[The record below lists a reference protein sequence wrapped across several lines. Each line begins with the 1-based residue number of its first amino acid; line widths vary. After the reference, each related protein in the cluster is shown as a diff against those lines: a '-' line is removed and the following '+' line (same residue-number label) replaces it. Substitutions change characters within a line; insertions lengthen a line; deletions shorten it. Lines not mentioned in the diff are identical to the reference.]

1 MKAMRMMIG
10 LLFGFIFI
18 LSVGYSAEWKPSK
31 PIKII
36 VPWGAGGST
45 DQVTRLVAGEL
56 EEQLGQKIVVVNQ
69 PGAGGSVG
77 TKSTLDAPRDGYT
90 WTAGAVKDLATYPI
104 TGVLDTKVQDWHL
117 FLNVSLTQVVAV
129 PANSPYKDFSELL
142 AAFKAN
148 PGKIKV
154 ATAGVNSSG
163 LSAIETIRKYTGIKY
178 KHIAYDGGNPAVIA
192 TVAGEAD
199 MVPQLSTE
207 ESEMLKA
214 GKLRALAVLADKSL
228 TIAGY
233 GEIPPITN
241 WISDFEG
248 APIYFGIFIPKGVP
262 LEVVDT
268 VGAVWDKVILNSQ
281 KLKEYAAGRGAVFD
295 PSWGDIA
302 QKKAFPKIQQAAWL
316 IFDSGKATVS
326 PDMVGIPRP

>member
-1 MKAMRMMIG
+1 MKTIRMMIA
-10 LLFGFIFI
+10 LVFGFFLIM
-18 LSVGYSAEWKPSK
+18 SVGYSAEWNPSK
-31 PIKII
+31 PIKVI

-56 EEQLGQKIVVVNQ
+56 EKALGQKIVVVNQ

-77 TKSTLDAPRDGYT
+77 TKGALDAPRDGYT

-104 TGVLDTKVQDWHL
+104 TGVLDTRVQDWHL
-117 FLNVSLTQVVAV
+117 FLNVSLTQVVGV
-129 PANSPYKDFSELL
+129 PSNSPYKDFGQLL
-142 AAFKAN
+142 AAFKAK

-163 LSAIETIRKYTGIKY
+163 LSAIETIKKYTGIKY

-192 TVAGEAD
+192 TVAGETD

-241 WISDFEG
+241 WVPDFVG

-262 LEVVDT
+262 FEVVET
-268 VGAVWDKVILNSQ
+268 VGAAWDKVILKSE
-281 KLKEYAAGRGAVFD
+281 KLKAYAAGRGAVFD

-302 QKKAFPKIQQAAWL
+302 HKKAFPKIQQAAWL
-316 IFDSGKATVS
+316 IYDSGKGKVS
-326 PDMVGIPRP
+326 PDRVGIPRP